1 MILFLDKLEELRLLN
16 VPELRFRLIFKDHV
30 AHLLH
35 GRELYWKQRFKQNS
49 VLLGG
54 ENTKFFHAMA
64 TERYRKNAISS
75 LLDQNGNQV
84 FDHEGKATILWNIY
98 KNRMGV
104 SDLPS
109 MVFNLPDLFDDNGD
123 IFFLCDQIST
133 KEIDCVVKNMPGD
146 KAPGPDGFNGCFFK
160 SCWPTIAQ
168 DFYRMHVCRFLGWFH

>member
-1 MILFLDKLEELRLLN
+1 
-16 VPELRFRLIFKDHV
+16 
-30 AHLLH
+30 
-35 GRELYWKQRFKQNS
+35 
-49 VLLGG
+49 
-54 ENTKFFHAMA
+54 
-64 TERYRKNAISS
+64 
-75 LLDQNGNQV
+75 
-84 FDHEGKATILWNIY
+84 
-98 KNRMGV
+98 MGV

-123 IFFLCDQIST
+123 LFFLCDQIST